1 MLNYS
6 ERSLPPFTVARDVS
20 TLPSSRK
27 PARSRR
33 TSSYCPYGSGRGLF
47 SVHVGKTCQ
56 IGGVMMDSSSR
67 VDVGLK
73 ELGLELVPVA
83 KPVAEHVL
91 AKQLGDLVY
100 VSGQGPIKGGKPV
113 YVGQARGAITAKEGY
128 DAGQICILNELAAVK
143 EAEMIVCVA
152 PDLIERE

>member
-1 MLNYS
+1 
-6 ERSLPPFTVARDVS
+6 
-20 TLPSSRK
+20 
-27 PARSRR
+27 
-33 TSSYCPYGSGRGLF
+33 
-47 SVHVGKTCQ
+47 
-56 IGGVMMDSSSR
+56 MMDSCSR
-67 VDVGLK
+67 VDVRLK

-83 KPVAEHVL
+83 KPVTEYVL

-128 DAGQICILNELAAVK
+128 DAAQICILNELAAVK

-152 PDLIERE
+152 PDLIGRE